1 MQDPVFMAK
10 NEIKDLTDECGKID
24 SISEHATMMVPFYY
38 IPLLVVILLPAMK
51 LIVKAFRS
59 APIQLINYDKMFSYL
74 CSLLLCSCS

>member
-38 IPLLVVILLPAMK
+38 ITSISGNLVTCNEANHKSFQV
-51 LIVKAFRS
+51 S
-59 APIQLINYDKMFSYL
+59 
-74 CSLLLCSCS
+74 